1 MLFIRICIHK
11 CLVYIFQIVLNLI
24 ICCTDNRLKSQS
36 PDQRNTTCYFLC
48 IHFGKCLIQD
58 NQTQGWRTLDLRRQI
73 DSVNLCKA
81 CQKRDIK
88 RVLTFST
95 GIFLDHLA
103 QTDPHILFSLHDL
116 LHIKGKIR
124 AIICI
129 FIHIFSGFFQ
139 FLPGGI
145 LRRNENLDQLI
156 HQISVFFLMLHGKQV
171 HLIFHV
177 VTQLRRIDIQCV
189 IHKHPIESSV
199 RTFVFRNDKLI
210 LVLSEI
216 QTADDPVQFIFFLI
230 CLFDCITNLGY
241 KINFKVFHCCSRL
254 FLCFFP
260 VFFQVI
266 ALKI

>member
-1 MLFIRICIHK
+1 
-11 CLVYIFQIVLNLI
+11 
-24 ICCTDNRLKSQS
+24 
-36 PDQRNTTCYFLC
+36 
-48 IHFGKCLIQD
+48 
-58 NQTQGWRTLDLRRQI
+58 
-73 DSVNLCKA
+73 
-81 CQKRDIK
+81 
-88 RVLTFST
+88 
-95 GIFLDHLA
+95 
-103 QTDPHILFSLHDL
+103 
-116 LHIKGKIR
+116 
-124 AIICI
+124 
-129 FIHIFSGFFQ
+129 
-139 FLPGGI
+139 
-145 LRRNENLDQLI
+145 
-156 HQISVFFLMLHGKQV
+156 MLHGKQV